1 MPGIP
6 GVPFV
11 PGFPGLPR
19 GPGSPGTPSPQILDS
34 TSSVLL
40 SSSIVDYEFIPSLFV
55 WSEMM

>member
-1 MPGIP
+1 
-6 GVPFV
+6 V